1 MTKSL
6 SFVSKNKNVMNAFNK
21 EEVKEYKKTI
31 AFILTNFKTILE
43 KVPDLKS
50 YQDKVLD
57 LEEEFLK

>member
-1 MTKSL
+1 
-6 SFVSKNKNVMNAFNK
+6 MNAFNK